1 MSSTMGPGVVARLR
15 FGWAHRPYTLM
26 CGIVF
31 FCVGFV
37 EVIVGRRVSNV
48 FVYLDIPSL
57 ARVMG
62 CGFILGGAFIFYG
75 ILKERAIPETIG
87 LAIIAVCCGM
97 YVVFALLS
105 LGWSGT
111 LVVGGYTILSL
122 GSVRRLVTIARHLPV
137 VGEDD

>member
-1 MSSTMGPGVVARLR
+1 MSSSTGPGVAARLR
-15 FGWAHRPYTLM
+15 FGWTHRPYTLL

-31 FCVGFV
+31 FCMGFV
-37 EVIVGRRVSNV
+37 ELIVGPRASNV
-48 FVYLDIPSL
+48 FMYLDIPSL
-57 ARVMG
+57 ARMMG
-62 CGFILGGAFIFYG
+62 CGFILGGAFILYG

-87 LAIIAVCCGM
+87 LAVIAVCCGM

-122 GSVRRLVTIARHLPV
+122 GSVRRLITIARHLPV